1 MLASMYR
8 VATSRRES
16 GALHRNVLTGFCR
29 YEYRIAEDP
38 SMSYLDFVH
47 HVERIFESRV
57 REGHLDQGVCG
68 TIHRAEELPA
78 KASRKLALG
87 SSILVCPP
95 RTTRPV
101 IPMLIRQL
109 RSFSGIDKHTKSM

>member
-68 TIHRAEELPA
+68 TIHRG
-78 KASRKLALG
+78 RG
-87 SSILVCPP
+87 
-95 RTTRPV
+95 TTRKGV
-101 IPMLIRQL
+101 AKIGL
-109 RSFSGIDKHTKSM
+109 GIFGLGVSPKDN